1 MRIRTAF
8 VAAGFGMALLPL
20 PSPLLAEGLELHAE
34 FKAARRAL
42 QDGLPAVAGVKAT
55 RLLGQTTWDAMERVQ
70 LATLAAEGWVR
81 AKEGKQALAI
91 TATETVAEE
100 EYWQAHALMLTGDG
114 EAAVRLL
121 RPKDEAG
128 ALSVRAQLL
137 LAQILITQGDEAG
150 AGAVLKRLTVTT
162 DAEIGR
168 RTRLM
173 LGELDR
179 TAKPLPA
186 NAPATAGDPQAR
198 YLVARNLMES
208 GWHPKAQEILRG
220 IVGGTA
226 GGERVHHAAT
236 VLLAESL
243 LRQQKHDEAI
253 EALTQFLDNTLE
265 SPLWKEAFDLL
276 GEALEKTNPPTAPP
290 DAALRWITDAHSAQ
304 RGAAVATPSADR
316 FRGYAMFLAARWLTA
331 SGRTMEALGLLEA
344 FLHVHPSHPRSAE
357 ALRMALSM
365 YGTMKADARVT
376 ALANQWRRRFGD
388 SGSSLVG
395 LVTGRTAYE
404 RGEFKQAHDL
414 FSRAAEAA
422 VSLAERR
429 SALYN
434 AGIAA
439 IRAGETALY
448 QTVLGQLNAPGTD
461 RTGAADL
468 ELDKA
473 MAMAAK
479 NDPAAEAE
487 LMRFVTGH
495 ATHLRRAEAL
505 IALAETRLM
514 RSPPDFAAVAQALH
528 DAESVANLAPAVSQR
543 IAYTRLWLLD
553 RQNDL
558 KAVTEAGARFLK
570 EWPAAGLAPD
580 VRMKVAD
587 AFYRLENFASARTEF
602 ELVAKEYPTS
612 PYADTAL
619 YFAGMSA
626 VSMIGDEGREAAISL
641 WQEVAERGGPLRIA
655 ARQQQALAKRRAGD
669 EAEALKLFD
678 ALLADNTLG
687 DDTRRSL
694 TCEKAEVLIVLGKT
708 DPAQLSQ
715 ASKVLLDLLNEAGLP
730 GFWRARAGMTL
741 AAVLDAAG
749 SKPEALEAC
758 YDVVQS
764 TAPTNPAEYHWYY
777 KAGFFGIELLE
788 ADKQWEAAARLGEK
802 LALTKG
808 NRATEAKERATKIR
822 LEHFLWDGK

>member
-1 MRIRTAF
+1 
-8 VAAGFGMALLPL
+8 MALPTLPA
-20 PSPLLAEGLELHAE
+20 PLGAQGLELNPE

-81 AKEGKQALAI
+81 AKEGRQALAI
-91 TATETVAEE
+91 ITTETVAEE
-100 EYWQAHALMLTGDG
+100 EYWQAHALMLAGDVQ
-114 EAAVRLL
+114 AAARLL

-128 ALSVRAQLL
+128 ALSIRAQLL
-137 LAQILITQGDEAG
+137 LAQILITQGEDAG
-150 AGAVLKRLTVTT
+150 AGAVLKRLKDTT
-162 DAEIGR
+162 DAEVGR
-168 RTRLM
+168 RARLM
-173 LGELDR
+173 LSELDR
-179 TAKPLPA
+179 TAKPLAA
-186 NAPATAGDPQAR
+186 NALPTTGDPQAR
-198 YLVARNLMES
+198 YLVARNLMEG
-208 GWHPKAQEILRG
+208 GWHPEAQKILRS

-243 LRQQKHDEAI
+243 LRQQKRDEAI

-265 SPLWKEAFDLL
+265 SSLWTEAFDLL
-276 GEALEKTNPPTAPP
+276 AEALEKTNPPTAPP
-290 DAALRWITDAHSAQ
+290 DVALRWITDGHSAQ
-304 RGAAVATPSADR
+304 REAAVATPSAER
-316 FRGYAMFLAARWLTA
+316 FRGYAMFLAARWLA
-331 SGRTMEALGLLEA
+331 AAGRNMEALGLLEA

-357 ALRMALSM
+357 ALRMALSS
-365 YGTMKADARVT
+365 YGTMKADARVG

-388 SGSSLVG
+388 SGSSLVD

-414 FSRAAEAA
+414 FSSAAEAA
-422 VSLAERR
+422 ASLAERR
-429 SALYN
+429 NALYN

-439 IRAGETALY
+439 IRAGEAALY
-448 QTVLGQLNAPGTD
+448 QTLLGQLNAAGAASND

-479 NDPAAEAE
+479 NDPASEAE
-487 LMRFVTGH
+487 LMKFVTGN
-495 ATHLRRAEAL
+495 ATHPRRAEAL

-528 DAESVANLAPAVSQR
+528 EAESVVNLPPSVSQR

-558 KAVTEAGARFLK
+558 KAVTEAGATFLK
-570 EWPAAGLAPD
+570 DWPTAELAPD
-580 VRMKVAD
+580 VRMKIAD

-602 ELVAKEYPTS
+602 ELVAKEFPTS

-626 VSMIGDEGREAAISL
+626 VSMIGNEGREAAISL

-678 ALLADNTLG
+678 ALLADKTLG

-708 DPAQLSQ
+708 DPAQLTQ
-715 ASKVLLDLLNEAGLP
+715 ASKVLLDLLNESGLP

-749 SKPEALEAC
+749 SKAEALEAC

-764 TAPTNPAEYHWYY
+764 TVPTNPAEYHWYY

-802 LALTKG
+802 LAMSKG